1 MDSKLIGKVLR
12 ELRGDRSQTE
22 VADAVGVTAMSISLY
37 ESGERIPRDE
47 VKIALAKYY
56 GRSVESIFYAD

>member
-1 MDSKLIGKVLR
+1 MDSKQIGKVLR

-56 GRSVESIFYAD
+56 GRSVESIFYAG

>member
-1 MDSKLIGKVLR
+1 LDSKQIGKVLR